1 MPRGSG
7 RRGVAAN
14 QDVLAGVLFVLIG
27 LGAVAGAR
35 DFEMGTAMRMG
46 PAYFPTVLGWILYG
60 FGAFLLLRGIAR
72 GGRAVV
78 RWGWRPLAFVTLA
91 IVLFG
96 FSISRF
102 GLLPALVAMF
112 LVCAAAGR
120 EYRLREVL
128 VLAVTMSA
136 FAVGVFVY
144 ALNLPF
150 RLVAGL

>member
-1 MPRGSG
+1 VRH
-7 RRGVAAN
+7 N
-14 QDVLAGVLFVLIG
+14 QDILAGVLFLLVG

-35 DFEMGTAMRMG
+35 DYEMGTAMRMG

-72 GGRAVV
+72 GGAAAVA
-78 RWGWRPLAFVTLA
+78 WGWRPLAFVTLSILA
-91 IVLFG
+91 FG
-96 FSISRF
+96 FVITRF
-102 GLLPALVAMF
+102 GLIPALVAMF

-120 EYRLREVL
+120 EYRIGEVL
-128 VLAVTMSA
+128 LLAAVMSA

-144 ALNLPF
+144 ALKLPF

>member
-1 MPRGSG
+1 MRQRGG
-7 RRGVAAN
+7 IAAN
-14 QDVLAGVLFVLIG
+14 QDVLAGVLFLLIG

-72 GGRAVV
+72 GGGAAVT
-78 RWGWRPLAFVTLA
+78 WGWRPLACVTAALLA
-91 IVLFG
+91 FG
-96 FSISRF
+96 FAINRF
-102 GLLPALVAMF
+102 GLIPALVAMF

-120 EYRLREVL
+120 GYRFREVL
-128 VLAVTMSA
+128 VLALVLSA

-144 ALNLPF
+144 ALKLPF
-150 RLVAGL
+150 RLFVGL